1 MVYTTL
7 CYEKNECTL
16 CVETIECHIKM
27 EFMSVAIDR
36 IVYLSLLGLGMYFI
50 YEGDVVYRYRL
61 KKTNFAEKSEPVKE
75 LPTILAHIEFKY
87 PFSKVPLIC
96 GKDFNIS
103 LQVTEETSLN
113 LTSGRFLNE
122 WGKSKIKPQ
131 TVEVKWNLTMTQGK
145 DASLR
150 SVQTISE
157 KRYLENRLKTWV

>member
-131 TVEVKWNLTMTQGK
+131 TVEVK
-145 DASLR
+145 
-150 SVQTISE
+150 
-157 KRYLENRLKTWV
+157 

>member
-1 MVYTTL
+1 
-7 CYEKNECTL
+7 
-16 CVETIECHIKM
+16 M
-27 EFMSVAIDR
+27 EFMSIAIDR

-61 KKTNFAEKSEPVKE
+61 RKTNFAERSEPVKE
-75 LPTILAHIEFKY
+75 LPTILAHIEFNY

-103 LQVTEETSLN
+103 LQVSEETSLN

-131 TVEVKWNLTMTQGK
+131 TVEVK
-145 DASLR
+145 
-150 SVQTISE
+150 
-157 KRYLENRLKTWV
+157 